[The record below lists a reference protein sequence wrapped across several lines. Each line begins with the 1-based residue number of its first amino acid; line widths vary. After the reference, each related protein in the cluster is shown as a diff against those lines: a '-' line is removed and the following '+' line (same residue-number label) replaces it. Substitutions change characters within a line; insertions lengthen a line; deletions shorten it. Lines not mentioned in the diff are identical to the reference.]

1 VISHWQKYLDPALAS
16 LPITRQFSP
25 MIDKL
30 EMFIALASERHFG
43 RAAEHCGV
51 TQPSLSSAIRQLED
65 QLGVQLVFRGS
76 RFQGLTPEGQRVLD
90 WARRIVGDMRAL
102 KDEMRSV
109 HAGLSG
115 NLRIGVIPT
124 ALPMVADLTAPF
136 TARHPNLRVTVLSRT
151 SAEILAGIDSL
162 ELDAGITYL
171 DNEPL
176 GRVAQT
182 PLYTEFYR
190 MLCAPTSDLAEQAH
204 VTWADAAQEPLC
216 LLTADMQNR
225 RIIDQHLTE
234 AGRRVLP
241 TVESNSSIA
250 LIAHVRTGRWVSIVP
265 KKLAEMFTGH
275 GLISIPIIEPEA
287 EHLVGLITARHDPQ
301 TPVLQA
307 LIDEALRLAKR

>member
-1 VISHWQKYLDPALAS
+1 
-16 LPITRQFSP
+16 

-30 EMFIALASERHFG
+30 EMFIALANERHFG
-43 RAAEHCGV
+43 RAAETVGV

-136 TARHPNLRVTVLSRT
+136 TVRHPNMRVTILSRT
-151 SAEILAGIDSL
+151 SAEILDGIESL

-190 MLCAPTSDLAEQAH
+190 FLCAPGSLFAGR
-204 VTWADAAQEPLC
+204 AQISWHEVASVPLC

-225 RIIDQHLTE
+225 RIVNQHLAE
-234 AGRRVLP
+234 AGAKVQAM
-241 TVESNSSIA
+241 VESNSTIA
-250 LIAHVRTGRWVSIVP
+250 LVSHVRSGLWASVVP
-265 KKLAEMFTGH
+265 MKLAEMFTGQ
-275 GLISIPIIEPEA
+275 GLIAIPIVEPEA
-287 EHLVGLITARHDPQ
+287 EHLVGLVTARHDPQ

-307 LIDEALRLAKR
+307 LIEAAARLGRKR